1 MKYTYIITD
10 DEQEWRE
17 RAIETINEFN
27 ENKAE
32 QDRFLRTYNEKIE
45 LELIG
50 SFSDFG
56 VETNAAIARADLV
69 FLDLRFGE
77 FEAGRDLL
85 QLANNAIRKKFV
97 VLSSYKEDLIKNQ
110 AQYPQV
116 IGWLHKPLRIGNLE
130 DIVDKFHID
139 RNDIRAVFT
148 EDYVT
153 IIAQNLRIF
162 YDKIDYIKTGGG
174 EVRITM
180 LDGNRHIFVANVF
193 PLTNFD
199 NRGNLRRISTS
210 CAINIGHKNNQN
222 YTWQIAHDRNSGL
235 YAKHQENKNLI
246 VNEFRITKNFE
257 EIVQIMNERA

>member
-1 MKYTYIITD
+1 MKYTYIIID

-27 ENKAE
+27 ENEAE
-32 QDRFLRTYNEKIE
+32 QERFLRTYNEKIE
-45 LELIG
+45 LKLIG

-85 QLANNAIRKKFV
+85 QLANNTIRRKFV
-97 VLSSYKEDLIKNQ
+97 VLTSYKEDLIRNRE
-110 AQYPQV
+110 QYPQV
-116 IGWLHKPLRIGNLE
+116 IGWFHKPLRAGNLE
-130 DIVDKFHID
+130 EIIDGFHID
-139 RNDIRAVFT
+139 KNDIRAVFT

-180 LDGNRHIFVANVF
+180 LDGNQHTFVANVF

-199 NRGNLRRISTS
+199 KRSNLRRISTS
-210 CAINIGHKNNQN
+210 CAVNIGHKTDNNF
-222 YTWQIAHDRNSGL
+222 TWKIAHDKKLGF
-235 YAKHQENKNLI
+235 YAKRQEAKDLI
-246 VNEFRITKNFE
+246 INEFRVTKNFE
-257 EIVQIMNERA
+257 EIIQIINERT